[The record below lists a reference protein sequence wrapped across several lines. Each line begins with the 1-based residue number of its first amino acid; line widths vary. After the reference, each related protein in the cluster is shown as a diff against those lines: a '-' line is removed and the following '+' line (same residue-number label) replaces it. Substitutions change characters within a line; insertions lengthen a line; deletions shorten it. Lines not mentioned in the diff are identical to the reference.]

1 MSKKSRRA
9 RAKARAE
16 QQIPGGV
23 PVKKEAM
30 PVSPS
35 QPDRLKRL
43 PDTSTA
49 VAYELRYKH
58 IVPELRSIAVIAGAL
73 FIVLIILTFVI
84 G

>member
-1 MSKKSRRA
+1 MSKKSRRS
-9 RAKARAE
+9 RAKSRAG
-16 QQIPGGV
+16 QQITGGV
-23 PVKKEAM
+23 PVKKEAT
-30 PVSPS
+30 PAPLS
-35 QPDRLKRL
+35 QPDRPKRL

-58 IVPELRSIAVIAGAL
+58 IVPELRSIAIIAGAL